1 MRLANA
7 RQVLGGTAQRG
18 DTDLTP
24 REEDRA
30 HIWQGCL
37 KMAPSLAAAK
47 VGFLSTQKRPALI
60 SGLLM
65 SWHKLEMS
73 TSLVADIPNGLMIP
87 RHQDIRTSSLPGI
100 LTEHVSER

>member
-1 MRLANA
+1 MHATELLCPCRPLPGPLSGERGILLNTSQVEGVRSSRQANA

-47 VGFLSTQKRPALI
+47 VSP
-60 SGLLM
+60 GLL
-65 SWHKLEMS
+65 
-73 TSLVADIPNGLMIP
+73 
-87 RHQDIRTSSLPGI
+87 
-100 LTEHVSER
+100 